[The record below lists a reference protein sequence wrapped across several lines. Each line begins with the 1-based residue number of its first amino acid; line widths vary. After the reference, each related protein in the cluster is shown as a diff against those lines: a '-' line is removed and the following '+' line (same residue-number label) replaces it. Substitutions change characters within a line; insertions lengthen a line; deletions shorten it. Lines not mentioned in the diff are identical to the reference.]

1 MVPWILEIDAIG
13 VTTNEVLGENHY
25 EALKMQFMAGLD
37 IDNCSQNIVFF
48 VTDIKINRQLF

>member
-25 EALKMQFMAGLD
+25 EALKMQFIAGLD

-48 VTDIKINRQLF
+48 VTDIKIKF